1 MFCWQLRVELGVSL
15 ALEDEEV
22 WDVSEVVEVASLLVG
37 LGEDVV
43 ESDEGLALHHF
54 HYHYQNPCFQC
65 FPGLGKHLVS
75 TNLEHCPVEQP
86 SGLKSRRSQACHL
99 PRQSS
104 SMATRPQRKLV
115 GSCLFGLQGLAASR
129 SKPSHLGLPGWS
141 QQPFPHHLLE
151 L

>member
-1 MFCWQLRVELGVSL
+1 MM
-15 ALEDEEV
+15 EDEEV

-75 TNLEHCPVEQP
+75 KNLEHCPVEQS
-86 SGLKSRRSQACHL
+86 SGLKSQQSQACHL
-99 PRQSS
+99 PQQSS
-104 SMATRPQRKLV
+104 SMAMHPQRKFV
-115 GSCLFGLQGLAASR
+115 GSYLFGLQGLAS
-129 SKPSHLGLPGWS
+129 SQLKLSHLGLLG
-141 QQPFPHHLLE
+141 
-151 L
+151 